1 MSVCV
6 PTPSEKN
13 DVGKIKTIFDGKI
26 ILVRE
31 KERENIQNVCRCVLK
46 ERKRKKSPGIGFF
59 PVWKPPPFFFFS
71 R

>member
-1 MSVCV
+1 V

-13 DVGKIKTIFDGKI
+13 DVGKIKKTIFDGKI

-31 KERENIQNVCRCVLK
+31 RKREHTKCVSVCIK
-46 ERKRKKSPGIGFF
+46 RKRKKKVPGLVSFRFGNRRR
-59 PVWKPPPFFFFS
+59 FFS